1 MEFQKFLCKTPT
13 NLSLTAFRYE
23 ENAVLT
29 WFDKWLTFNL
39 RQEINVWDGRIW
51 VYQSPQQLT
60 RQPEFK
66 TFSRQA
72 LKRLLKVLSNRL
84 YSGDCKKILSIVPL
98 QAMSFRQN
106 KRVSWY
112 SFTPEFIKYSREFCE
127 YSFLISEGAADGL
140 EDTLQPV
147 DRAAASQRAP
157 VQRKK
162 RAKKKAPVPD
172 FPVVAP
178 ENGNGNR
185 KAADKVLTFALLRDL
200 PDDQFNQLT
209 QEDFGQL
216 PPFIMRG
223 DPGFDSY
230 KAACQAGAPALRK
243 WFKQFLE
250 LPEAQA
256 LMAS

>member
-140 EDTLQPV
+140 EDTLQPF
-147 DRAAASQRAP
+147 DRAADIHSVP
-157 VQRKK
+157 VRKKK
-162 RAKKKAPVPD
+162 RAKAAPAIK
-172 FPVVAP
+172 FPVVSS
-178 ENGNGNR
+178 ENGNGNG
-185 KAADKVLTFALLRDL
+185 KASGNVLTFALLRDL
-200 PDDQFNQLT
+200 PEEQFNQLT

-216 PPFIMRG
+216 PQFIMRG

-230 KAACQAGAPALRK
+230 TAACQAGAPALRK